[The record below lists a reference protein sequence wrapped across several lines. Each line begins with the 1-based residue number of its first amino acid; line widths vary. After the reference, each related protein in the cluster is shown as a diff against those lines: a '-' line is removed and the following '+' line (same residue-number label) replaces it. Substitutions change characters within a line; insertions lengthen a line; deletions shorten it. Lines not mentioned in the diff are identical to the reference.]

1 MLFAVSAA
9 VPGPWRY
16 VLWALA
22 IGVESGAVLAQTPS
36 SEDEALDSHHFAE
49 RFGLF
54 LIILLG
60 EVVISAGNSSL
71 AGVEGVAGVWA
82 ALVAAMILAAALWW
96 LYFDAAAELNLRVLE
111 LSGGSPAIA
120 RAIFAGGHMLPA
132 FGLILTAAGLG
143 LLLEGGD
150 PPRAAY
156 WLPCVGIGL
165 YLAGTRVFLAAGS
178 RAGGVLRVVLLVA
191 TFLLAW
197 PAGGLSAH
205 GYVWLLMA
213 WTVMCAAL
221 GSLESRSID
230 PEALGWKLSTS
241 ASGAG
246 GGRGSRRGRRD
257 SGAPGGGGG

>member
-16 VLWALA
+16 VLWAVA
-22 IGVESGAVLAQTPS
+22 IGVESGAVLAQAPS
-36 SEDEALDSHHFAE
+36 SDDEALDSHHFAE

-71 AGVEGVAGVWA
+71 AGQERHRRRLG

-120 RAIFAGGHMLPA
+120 RAIFAGRPHAPGLR
-132 FGLILTAAGLG
+132 LILTASGLG
-143 LLLEGGD
+143 LLLEGHD

-165 YLAGTRVFLAAGS
+165 YLAGTRVFLSAGS
-178 RAGGVLRVVLLVA
+178 RAGAVLRVVLLVA

-197 PAGGLSAH
+197 PAGGLAAH

-221 GSLESRSID
+221 GSLESRS
-230 PEALGWKLSTS
+230 STRS
-241 ASGAG
+241 RWG
-246 GGRGSRRGRRD
+246 GGSVPAHPGLGRTRISSRPAG
-257 SGAPGGGGG
+257 